1 MASHIG
7 RRKFLATLGGAAAA
21 WPLAARAQQAAM
33 PVIGFLS
40 LRSSDSDARFLV
52 SFRRGLSE
60 AGYVEGQNATIE
72 YGWAE
77 GRYDRLP
84 ALATDLVRRQ
94 VNAIA
99 AITTSAALAAKAAT
113 TTIPIVFEMGADPVR
128 LGLVNSLNRPGGNV
142 TGVTN
147 LLSELGSK
155 RLGLLRELVPRAAGI
170 ATLINPDYPDA
181 ESQSRDAEAAAHAL
195 GLQFIVVRA
204 STEREMETAFAAMAQ
219 QGAGALLVGPDT
231 FFAEQR
237 DRIVALAAR
246 HAIPTLY
253 WRREF
258 AQAGGLM
265 SYGSDLADA
274 FRVVGIYAGRIL
286 KGEKPGDLPVQRP
299 TKFELVINLNTAK
312 TLGLTIP
319 AGVLAIADEVIE

>member
-1 MASHIG
+1 DRQSARPHDSG
-7 RRKFLATLGGAAAA
+7 TVSPARQRGDRVKRREFITLLGGAAAA

-52 SFRRGLSE
+52 SFRQGLSE

-72 YGWAE
+72 YRWAE

-128 LGLVNSLNRPGGNV
+128 LGLVTSLNRPGGNV

-170 ATLINPDYPDA
+170 ATLINPDY
-181 ESQSRDAEAAAHAL
+181 
-195 GLQFIVVRA
+195 
-204 STEREMETAFAAMAQ
+204 
-219 QGAGALLVGPDT
+219 
-231 FFAEQR
+231 
-237 DRIVALAAR
+237 
-246 HAIPTLY
+246 
-253 WRREF
+253 
-258 AQAGGLM
+258 
-265 SYGSDLADA
+265 
-274 FRVVGIYAGRIL
+274 
-286 KGEKPGDLPVQRP
+286 
-299 TKFELVINLNTAK
+299 
-312 TLGLTIP
+312 
-319 AGVLAIADEVIE
+319 